1 MNCPQWPH
9 LSQRARL
16 EQHAC
21 LHLEIP
27 VPEKAMCAVLS
38 HDSHVQIFVIQ
49 WTVACQALSTGFSRQ
64 EYWGSL
70 PFLSTGNL
78 PNPGIESASLTSPA
92 LAGRIK
98 NLSISH
104 ESISHE
110 SNSLE
115 FLGEVRMTSHGLP
128 SESFRP

>member
-1 MNCPQWPH
+1 MNCPQRPH

-21 LHLEIP
+21 LHLEIL

-38 HDSHVQIFVIQ
+38 HYSHVQIFVTQ
-49 WTVACQALSTGFSRQ
+49 WTVACQALSMGFSMQ
-64 EYWGSL
+64 EYWGML

-92 LAGRIK
+92 LAGSFFTTSSSWNK
-98 NLSISH
+98 P
-104 ESISHE
+104 
-110 SNSLE
+110 SL
-115 FLGEVRMTSHGLP
+115 
-128 SESFRP
+128 